1 MIIELTTLPPAVQQW
16 FNSLPDSVSITKT
29 KNNITVQNAEFDYD
43 LERMKWAMQGL
54 ETPEEIEKNSVE
66 VPDWAMTDLANFNKW
81 LANA

>member
-29 KNNITVQNAEFDYD
+29 KNNITVQDTEFDYD

>member
-16 FNSLPDSVSITKT
+16 FNSLPDRVSITKT